1 MQTKACG
8 KCKQNKPLSLF
19 SKKTKSEDGFQPY
32 CKKCCAKMSAKS
44 YRRKQRLL
52 RNAKSEATQR
62 LIREAKAEA
71 KVVIPTSVVPKLP
84 KGALVFIVPLSDAKD
99 IQGWCDQ
106 AMRDYL
112 IAKLA

>member
-1 MQTKACG
+1 METKACG
-8 KCKQNKPLSLF
+8 KCNENKALSLF

-44 YRRKQRLL
+44 YKRRQRLL
-52 RNAKSEATQR
+52 SKVKPKALVKVAK
-62 LIREAKAEA
+62 
-71 KVVIPTSVVPKLP
+71 PTVTNVPTVAANLP

-99 IQGWCDQ
+99 IQAWCDQ

-112 IAKLA
+112 LAKLS